1 MNVYWDVQQNMMQN
15 QSTWLI
21 TGVAGFIGSNLL
33 EALLRLN
40 QKIIGL
46 DNFCTGTKSNL
57 EEVARKFP
65 QQFQA
70 NFKLIEGDICSA
82 EDCERVM
89 DGVDFILHHAAAVSV
104 PLSIQFP
111 EHTNAV
117 NVSGFINILNAAK
130 KAGVKRLVYA
140 SSSAVYGDSPI
151 AKKNEGCGL
160 APLSPYAVSK
170 YANELYAKS
179 FGVCLGLEAI
189 GLRYFNI
196 YGPKQNPKGEY
207 AAVIP
212 LWIDSILKGKP
223 VYVFGDGSSCRDFC
237 YIDDVVQANLLAAL
251 TTKSSAL
258 NQVYNIGCGM
268 EITLTQLLNYLQET
282 MEEKFEVTYQEFRTG
297 DIKISSAD
305 ISSAMRNLGFVPAT
319 PPKEGLIKTINY
331 YKEQNKSFELRAE
344 EKRVLESAS

>member
-130 KAGVKRLVYA
+130 KRG
-140 SSSAVYGDSPI
+140 
-151 AKKNEGCGL
+151 
-160 APLSPYAVSK
+160 
-170 YANELYAKS
+170 
-179 FGVCLGLEAI
+179 
-189 GLRYFNI
+189 
-196 YGPKQNPKGEY
+196 
-207 AAVIP
+207 
-212 LWIDSILKGKP
+212 
-223 VYVFGDGSSCRDFC
+223 
-237 YIDDVVQANLLAAL
+237 
-251 TTKSSAL
+251 
-258 NQVYNIGCGM
+258 
-268 EITLTQLLNYLQET
+268 
-282 MEEKFEVTYQEFRTG
+282 
-297 DIKISSAD
+297 
-305 ISSAMRNLGFVPAT
+305 
-319 PPKEGLIKTINY
+319 
-331 YKEQNKSFELRAE
+331 
-344 EKRVLESAS
+344 